1 MSRCTLI
8 AACDEAGCIG
18 RGGDLPWRLPED
30 LKHFK
35 RVTMGKPVIMGRKTW
50 DSLYVKPLPGRR
62 NIVVTRNLDFYADGA
77 EATGSIEDALALV
90 DREEEAMVIGGATLF
105 EAALASA
112 QRFHLTEVHAEIEGN
127 IRFPAFDRASWREV
141 TRETHPAADG
151 NPAYSFVLLERA

>member
-1 MSRCTLI
+1 MILSLVVAMAENRV
-8 AACDEAGCIG
+8 IG
-18 RGGDLPWRLPED
+18 RDGDLPWRLPED

-62 NIVVTRNLDFYADGA
+62 NIVVTRNLDFSADGA

-90 DREEEAMVIGGATLF
+90 DGDEEAMVIGGATLF
-105 EAALASA
+105 EAALTSA
-112 QRFHLTEVHAEIEGN
+112 QRFHLTEVHAEIKGDT
-127 IRFPAFDRASWREV
+127 RFPAFDRASWREV
-141 TRETHPAADG
+141 TRETYPAADG

>member
-1 MSRCTLI
+1 MILSLVVAMAENRV
-8 AACDEAGCIG
+8 IG
-18 RGGDLPWRLPED
+18 RDGDLPWRLPED

-35 RVTMGKPVIMGRKTW
+35 RVTMGKPIIMGRKTW

-62 NIVVTRNLDFYADGA
+62 NIVVTRNLDFSADGA

-90 DREEEAMVIGGATLF
+90 DGDEEAMVIGGATLF
-105 EAALASA
+105 EAALTSA

-141 TRETHPAADG
+141 TRETRPAADG

>member
-1 MSRCTLI
+1 MILSLVVAMAENRV
-8 AACDEAGCIG
+8 IG
-18 RGGDLPWRLPED
+18 RDGDLPWRLPED

-35 RVTMGKPVIMGRKTW
+35 RVTVGKPVIMGRKTW

-62 NIVVTRNLDFYADGA
+62 NIVVTRNLVFSADGA

-90 DREEEAMVIGGATLF
+90 DRDEEAMVIGGATLF

-127 IRFPAFDRASWREV
+127 TRFPAFDRASWREV

-151 NPAYSFVLLERA
+151 KPAYSFVLLERA

>member
-1 MSRCTLI
+1 M
-8 AACDEAGCIG
+8 
-18 RGGDLPWRLPED
+18 
-30 LKHFK
+30 
-35 RVTMGKPVIMGRKTW
+35 
-50 DSLYVKPLPGRR
+50 KPLPGRR
-62 NIVVTRNLDFYADGA
+62 NIVVTRNLDFSADGA

-90 DREEEAMVIGGATLF
+90 DRDEEAMVIGGATLF

-127 IRFPAFDRASWREV
+127 TRFPAFDRASWREV

>member
-1 MSRCTLI
+1 MAENRV
-8 AACDEAGCIG
+8 IG
-18 RGGDLPWRLPED
+18 RDGDLPWRLPED

-50 DSLYVKPLPGRR
+50 DSLHVKPLPGRR
-62 NIVVTRNLDFYADGA
+62 NIVVTRILDFSAYGA
-77 EATGSIEDALALV
+77 EATGAIEDALALV
-90 DREEEAMVIGGATLF
+90 DGEEEAMVIGGATLF
-105 EAALASA
+105 EAVLASA

-127 IRFPAFDRASWREV
+127 TRFPAFDRASWREV